1 MLQGWSYVGDRL
13 LSAVIPYE
21 ESGWYDGQMWVKPPE
36 VSNLFVSIYLCFFL
50 SCEETRGI
58 INNRQ
63 ILWIPFIPWF
73 WVFVTEMYF
82 CHRVLNYKPQPECAS
97 KIIKSGLVNLL
108 RVLWPKNPR
117 SFKPKGSLDRF
128 NTRQDIQ
135 KSQIIT

>member
-63 ILWIPFIPWF
+63 IL
-73 WVFVTEMYF
+73 
-82 CHRVLNYKPQPECAS
+82 
-97 KIIKSGLVNLL
+97 
-108 RVLWPKNPR
+108 
-117 SFKPKGSLDRF
+117 
-128 NTRQDIQ
+128 
-135 KSQIIT
+135 